1 MRTDRRGARLYYH
14 ALAAL
19 LFAAVCAWLGAAVFG
34 ALAVQDA
41 LREETPPVPG
51 RLRGILLRRERA
63 LSPEEI
69 PAGAED
75 GMRLSAA
82 ETGSEAGLFLSGA
95 DGLEDLSPEDAAA
108 LTPETLD
115 VLLARKAERDADA
128 GRLVPDFACCCAAF
142 CEGGEPAPG
151 PCRVCI
157 DGAGEYEGRVVSA
170 ARDEKGRTALLI
182 RIPEGDAALYRLR
195 FVTGEV
201 RFAA

>member
-82 ETGSEAGLFLSGA
+82 ETGGEAGLFLSGA
-95 DGLEDLSPEDAAA
+95 DGLEGISPEDADA
-108 LTPETLD
+108 LTPAGLD
-115 VLLARKAERDADA
+115 ALLALKAEREEDG
-128 GRLVPDFACCCAAF
+128 GRLVLDFACCCAAF
-142 CEGGEPAPG
+142 YKGDASPSPG

-157 DGAGEYEGRVVSA
+157 DGAGDYEGRVVSA
-170 ARDEKGRTALLI
+170 ARDEEGRTALLI

-195 FVTGEV
+195 FVTGEL
-201 RFAA
+201 RFP

>member
-75 GMRLSAA
+75 GMRLSAV

-115 VLLARKAERDADA
+115 ALLARKAERDADA

-170 ARDEKGRTALLI
+170 ARDEEGRTALLI

-195 FVTGEV
+195 FVTGEI
-201 RFAA
+201 RFP